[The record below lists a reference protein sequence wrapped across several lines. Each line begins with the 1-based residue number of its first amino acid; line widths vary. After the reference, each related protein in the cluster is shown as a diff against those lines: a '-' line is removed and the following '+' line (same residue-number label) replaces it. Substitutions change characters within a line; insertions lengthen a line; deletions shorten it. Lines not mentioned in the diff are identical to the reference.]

1 MKARS
6 RRFVKDSDTQN
17 FWPSFTDM
25 ISTIAL
31 ILFFLMILAYI
42 QNIISGSNLEYAK
55 KQVLDKEKMLEA
67 SNAEISRAE
76 RQLRLLEDK
85 IDKARAEVKKGE
97 IALKLSEEEVEL
109 QKEIIAESNKE
120 LGNLR
125 SKLQG
130 VAFLR
135 VGVLKKVKA
144 SVENELGSTNDAG
157 EQLVSIA
164 DNGNIVINEGLVF
177 DYNSSTVKKEG
188 KELLDNLAKAFENV
202 LDDSSVRGNIDA
214 ISIQGHTDTESSAQY
229 NRELS
234 AKRATSVLNYIMS
247 SNKNLENKYGRYFV
261 ASAYS
266 EFRPISKGNSK
277 EAHAKNRRIEI
288 SIILKD
294 SNIQNIISEYL
305 EDSMNVFKDIYENTD
320 NN

>member
-1 MKARS
+1 MKARN
-6 RRFVKDSDTQN
+6 RKFLKNDEEQN

-31 ILFFLMILAYI
+31 ILFFLMILAYM

-55 KQVLDKEKMLEA
+55 KQLLDKEKKLEA
-67 SNAEISRAE
+67 SNAQISKAR
-76 RQLRLLEDK
+76 RQLRLLED
-85 IDKARAEVKKGE
+85 DLNEVNAEVKEGQ
-97 IALKLSEEEVEL
+97 IALKLSEEEIEK
-109 QKEIIAESNKE
+109 QKEIIAESNQE

-144 SVENELGSTNDAG
+144 SVEKELGKTNDDG

-188 KELLDNLAKAFENV
+188 KELLENLAKAFENV
-202 LDDSSVRGNIDA
+202 LSDEETRQNIDA
-214 ISIQGHTDTESSAQY
+214 ISIQGHTDAEGSAQY
-229 NRELS
+229 NRDLS
-234 AKRATSVLNYIMS
+234 AKRATSVLNYIMN
-247 SNKNLENKYGRYFV
+247 SNKKLENNYGQYFV

-266 EFRPISKGNSK
+266 EFRPISHGKSK
-277 EAHAKNRRIEI
+277 DELAKNRRIEI

-294 SNIQNIISEYL
+294 SNIQKVISEYL
-305 EDSMNVFKDIYENTD
+305 EESMEVFQNATTQE
-320 NN
+320 